1 MNEPSRLRTVKAAV
15 QPRCREGF
23 SLIEVTTALGVM
35 SFCFVS
41 LLGLIPA
48 SLSSTEA
55 TLRNTTAAGLAAA
68 VVSDLRAAPG
78 TVAVSKRYGLNL
90 PAADG
95 AGSSALPRQTF
106 YVRPNGS
113 ATAGGDPANG
123 DEQSR
128 VSVEFL
134 GPAGG
139 PAGASRARVTV
150 SWPSL
155 ATAPVINGGRLESFA
170 TLIRDP

>member
-1 MNEPSRLRTVKAAV
+1 MNEPSRLRPVKAAV
-15 QPRCREGF
+15 QPRRRDGF

-48 SLSSTEA
+48 SLTSTEA

-68 VVSDLRAAPG
+68 VVSDLRAAPD
-78 TVAVSKRYGLNL
+78 TAADSTRYGLSM
-90 PAADG
+90 PPG
-95 AGSSALPRQTF
+95 AGAASSVPTPQTF
-106 YVRPNGS
+106 YVGTNGL
-113 ATAGGDPANG
+113 ATAVGAPATA
-123 DEQSR
+123 DAQFR
-128 VSVEFL
+128 VSVEFM

-150 SWPSL
+150 SWPAL